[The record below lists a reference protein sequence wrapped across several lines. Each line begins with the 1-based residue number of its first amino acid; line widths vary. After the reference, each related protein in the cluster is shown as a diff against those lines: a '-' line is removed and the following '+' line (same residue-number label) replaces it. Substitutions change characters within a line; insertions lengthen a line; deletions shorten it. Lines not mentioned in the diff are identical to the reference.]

1 MSLIDALKWP
11 YTGAG
16 VLPDVVPQMVEAK
29 RNPNTSKFFTV
40 LGEVHTACRR
50 PSAVDRASPTLFRAL
65 RAVLKATAVSG
76 IVNVNYKVRSDGTPA
91 IFEMNFGRPTGDLV
105 AAPPVIVATF
115 LLEYARRAGACPP
128 CSAAQRAV
136 QGGRHRRRC
145 GTFRVRQGGRRGEEQ
160 GLQREPVRFVHFMSQ
175 HVLPLS
181 SLIRGAADGG
191 GVRAQRSWRTRQPS
205 WPPLN

>member
-1 MSLIDALKWP
+1 MQ
-11 YTGAG
+11 G
-16 VLPDVVPQMVEAK
+16 VTDRRFEMAVHGCWRSTRRCTPRWLRPSATPTP
-29 RNPNTSKFFTV
+29 RSFFIV

-115 LLEYARRAGACPP
+115 LLEYACRAGACPP
-128 CSAAQRAV
+128 CSARLSAPCKEDAIVAAAEHSVFVKEAAV
-136 QGGRHRRRC
+136 ARSKGYS
-145 GTFRVRQGGRRGEEQ
+145 ES
-160 GLQREPVRFVHFMSQ
+160 RFDSYT
-175 HVLPLS
+175 L
-181 SLIRGAADGG
+181 
-191 GVRAQRSWRTRQPS
+191 
-205 WPPLN
+205 

>member
-1 MSLIDALKWP
+1 
-11 YTGAG
+11 
-16 VLPDVVPQMVEAK
+16 MVEAK
-29 RNPNTSKFFTV
+29 RNPNTSKFFYRAWRGAHGVSQAVGGRQGVADAISRAPRGPQGDGGLWNRQRQLQGAIGRNAGHIRDELWPPDGRPRRRSPRHRCDILARVRPPRRGVPTV
-40 LGEVHTACRR
+40 LR
-50 PSAVDRASPTLFRAL
+50 
-65 RAVLKATAVSG
+65 
-76 IVNVNYKVRSDGTPA
+76 
-91 IFEMNFGRPTGDLV
+91 
-105 AAPPVIVATF
+105 
-115 LLEYARRAGACPP
+115 
-128 CSAAQRAV
+128 AAQRAV

>member
-1 MSLIDALKWP
+1 MLAFYPTL
-11 YTGAG
+11 Y
-16 VLPDVVPQMVEAK
+16 PQMVEAK
-29 RNPNTSKFFTV
+29 RNPNTSKFFIV

-128 CSAAQRAV
+128 CSARLSAPCKEDAIVAAAEHSVFVKEAAV
-136 QGGRHRRRC
+136 ARSKGYS
-145 GTFRVRQGGRRGEEQ
+145 ES
-160 GLQREPVRFVHFMSQ
+160 RFDSYT
-175 HVLPLS
+175 L
-181 SLIRGAADGG
+181 
-191 GVRAQRSWRTRQPS
+191 
-205 WPPLN
+205 